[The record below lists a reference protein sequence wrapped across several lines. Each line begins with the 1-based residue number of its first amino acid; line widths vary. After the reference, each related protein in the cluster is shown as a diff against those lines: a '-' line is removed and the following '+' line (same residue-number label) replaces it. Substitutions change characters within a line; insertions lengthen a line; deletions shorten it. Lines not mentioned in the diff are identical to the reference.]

1 MSSKRGT
8 DISLFLIIIFAIGYY
23 FAINKLPEANDSVSL
38 GPRYFPT
45 LLVILLVLLSCISF
59 FQTRKQEDKIIH
71 IANIHLIII
80 TIVLTILFFLS
91 WSLVGYFYINCFVFV
106 FLLFITFNWGQ
117 LEIKKRIFSHS
128 VIASTITLSIYLFFD
143 LLLGIK
149 F

>member
-8 DISLFLIIIFAIGYY
+8 NISLFLIILFALGYY
-23 FAINKLPEANDSVSL
+23 FAINRLPEANDSVSL

-45 LLVILLVLLSCISF
+45 LLVILLVLFSCISL
-59 FQTRKQEDKIIH
+59 FQTRKKEDEIIH
-71 IANIHLIII
+71 IANYRLILI

-91 WSLVGYFYINCFVFV
+91 WNLIGYFYINCFIFILFLFTTYNWKQLKTQKRVFS
-106 FLLFITFNWGQ
+106 L
-117 LEIKKRIFSHS
+117 S
-128 VIASTITLSIYLFFD
+128 VIASLITLSIYLFFD